1 MVEVNREL
9 ISKTEEF
16 LKETFENS
24 EFMRVCSVANLVKC
38 HLPKKQEKV
47 DSMLNS
53 LLELNDMKFGTKTA
67 ESIWKEHIAYYISFY
82 EKLKRQLEYSTD
94 VR

>member
-1 MVEVNREL
+1 MPFAE
-9 ISKTEEF
+9 
-16 LKETFENS
+16 
-24 EFMRVCSVANLVKC
+24 
-38 HLPKKQEKV
+38 KQEKV